1 MKKQKK
7 TKKLKFSLWEKLD
20 FLTGKKIVIC
30 NSTEDK
36 KMLKPYFPIGT
47 KIAVKAAGPRGAYY
61 IIDME
66 SLKKN
71 ARKLAP
77 GFEIPKPE
85 TTEINWDRYKSYDAS
100 QYSNI
105 VVHVESETGSSRG
118 GKRWNT
124 K

>member
-7 TKKLKFSLWEKLD
+7 IKFNIWEKLD

-47 KIAVKAAGPRGAYY
+47 KITVKAAGPRGAYY

-66 SLKKN
+66 SLKKT

-85 TTEINWDRYKSYDAS
+85 TKSWNETSKLYDGRTKLNAV
-100 QYSNI
+100 I
-105 VVHVESETGSSRG
+105 RIEGATGSSNG
-118 GKRWNT
+118 GNKDGI
-124 K
+124 

>member
-1 MKKQKK
+1 MKKK

-30 NSTEDK
+30 NHPDDIK
-36 KMLKPYFPIGT
+36 LLRPYFPIGT
-47 KIAVKAAGPRGAYY
+47 KIAAKEAGPRGAYY

-66 SLKKN
+66 SLKKT
-71 ARKLAP
+71 AKRLAP

-85 TTEINWDRYKSYDAS
+85 TTEIDWNKYKTYGSS
-100 QYSNI
+100 QHSNVI
-105 VVHVESETGSSRG
+105 VHVESETGSSRG
-118 GKRWNT
+118 GKKWNT

>member
-1 MKKQKK
+1 MKKK

-30 NSTEDK
+30 NHPDDIK
-36 KMLKPYFPIGT
+36 LLRPYFPIGT
-47 KIAVKAAGPRGAYY
+47 KIAAKAAGPRGAYY

-66 SLKKN
+66 SLKKT
-71 ARKLAP
+71 AKRLAP

-85 TTEINWDRYKSYDAS
+85 TTEINWDQYKFNNGSM
-100 QYSNI
+100 YSNT

-118 GKRWNT
+118 GKKWNT